1 MTETK
6 FIKMN
11 IPSGKRILVTS
22 DIHGHPE
29 LFRRL
34 LDAAGFSDDD
44 LLVIVGDIIEKG
56 PDSLGALREV
66 MRLTGKGN
74 TVALMGNVDLARVDS
89 ILRLDVDS
97 AGQFYEYLEE
107 IRSWSHGIW
116 DEMTSELGVFCSSPE
131 EVLAVKDRVLERFRT
146 ELDFIS
152 GLPTVLETQKYV
164 FVHGGLRDKDIR
176 ANASRDAR
184 ELLKYDDFMTGA
196 PVFDKYV
203 VAGHWPV
210 QLYSDRT
217 ACCDPL
223 INRKKRIIPIDGG
236 CGIKEY
242 GQLNMLIIPDIAAD
256 VGDIC
261 FLAADDLP
269 RAEALED
276 QAPSEDH
283 INLRWIDNRV
293 ETLERFDQYRRIRH
307 LSTGHECLIPD
318 YYMYDDDYATDYS
331 DYLLP
336 VKAGD
341 KLSVVGESP
350 LGYHVKKDGVFGL
363 YRRRIRSVGGTE
375 IRKGHLMEATI

>member
-6 FIKMN
+6 FIKMD
-11 IPSGKRILVTS
+11 IPSGKRVLVTS
-22 DIHGHPE
+22 DIHGHPG
-29 LFRRL
+29 LLQRL
-34 LDAAGFSDDD
+34 LDAAGFTGDD
-44 LLVIVGDIIEKG
+44 LLVIVGDIGEKG

-66 MRLTGKGN
+66 MRLAGKGN
-74 TVALMGNVDLARVDS
+74 TVALMGNVDLARADG
-89 ILRLDVDS
+89 IRRLDGDS
-97 AGQFYEYLEE
+97 AGRFYEYLEE

-131 EVLAVKDRVLERFRT
+131 EVLAVKDRVLERFRE

-152 GLPTVLETQKYV
+152 GLPTVLETQRYV
-164 FVHGGLRDKDIR
+164 FVHGGLRDRDIR

-210 QLYSDRT
+210 QLYSDKT
-217 ACCDPL
+217 ARCDPL
-223 INRKKRIIPIDGG
+223 INLKKRIIPIDGG

-242 GQLNMLIIPDIAAD
+242 GQLNMLVIPDIAAD
-256 VGDIC
+256 VDDIY
-261 FLAADDLP
+261 FLSVDDLP
-269 RAEALED
+269 RAEALDD

-293 ETLERFDQYRRIRH
+293 ETLEQFDKYRRIRH

-318 YYMYDDDYATDYS
+318 YYMYDDEYAADYS

-336 VKAGD
+336 VMAGD
-341 KLSVVGESP
+341 KLSVVGETP
-350 LGYHVKKDGVFGL
+350 LGHHVKKDGVFGL
-363 YRRRIRSVGGTE
+363 YHGRIRSVGGTE
-375 IRKGHLMEATI
+375 IRKGHLREVTT

>member
-6 FIKMN
+6 FIKMD
-11 IPSGKRILVTS
+11 IPPGKRMLVTS
-22 DIHGHPE
+22 DIHGHPG
-29 LFRRL
+29 LLRRL

-44 LLVIVGDIIEKG
+44 LLVIVGDIVEKG

-74 TVALMGNVDLARVDS
+74 TVALMGNVDLARADG
-89 ILRLDVDS
+89 IRRLDGDS
-97 AGQFYEYLEE
+97 AGRFYEYLEE

-131 EVLAVKDRVLERFRT
+131 EVLAVKDRVLERFRE

-152 GLPTVLETQKYV
+152 GLPTVLETQRYV
-164 FVHGGLRDKDIR
+164 FVHGGLRDRDIR

-210 QLYSDRT
+210 QLYSDKT
-217 ACCDPL
+217 ARCDPL
-223 INRKKRIIPIDGG
+223 INLKKRIIPIDGG

-242 GQLNMLIIPDIAAD
+242 GQLNMLVIPDIAAD
-256 VGDIC
+256 VDDIY
-261 FLAADDLP
+261 FLSVDDLP
-269 RAEALED
+269 RAEALDD

-293 ETLERFDQYRRIRH
+293 ETLEQFDKYRRIRH

-318 YYMYDDDYATDYS
+318 YYMYDDEYAADYS

-336 VKAGD
+336 VMAGD
-341 KLSVVGESP
+341 KLSVVGETP
-350 LGYHVKKDGVFGL
+350 LGHHVKKDGVFGL
-363 YRRRIRSVGGTE
+363 YRGRIKPVGGTE
-375 IRKGHLMEATI
+375 IRKGHLMEVTT

>member
-44 LLVIVGDIIEKG
+44 LLVIVGDIAGEG
-56 PDSLGALREV
+56 SGQPRRAHEV

-89 ILRLDVDS
+89 ILRLNVHS
-97 AGQFYEYLEE
+97 AVQFYEYLEE

-116 DEMTSELGVFCSSPE
+116 DEMTSEFGVFCSSPE
-131 EVLAVKDRVLERFRT
+131 EVLSVKDRVLERFRT

-164 FVHGGLRDKDIR
+164 FVHGGLRDSDIR

-210 QLYSDRT
+210 TALQRQNRLLRPSDK
-217 ACCDPL
+217 P
-223 INRKKRIIPIDGG
+223 
-236 CGIKEY
+236 EE
-242 GQLNMLIIPDIAAD
+242 AD
-256 VGDIC
+256 
-261 FLAADDLP
+261 
-269 RAEALED
+269 
-276 QAPSEDH
+276 
-283 INLRWIDNRV
+283 N
-293 ETLERFDQYRRIRH
+293 TYRRWLRDKGVRAAQYARH
-307 LSTGHECLIPD
+307 P
-318 YYMYDDDYATDYS
+318 
-331 DYLLP
+331 
-336 VKAGD
+336 
-341 KLSVVGESP
+341 
-350 LGYHVKKDGVFGL
+350 GYRGG
-363 YRRRIRSVGGTE
+363 YRRYLFPVG
-375 IRKGHLMEATI
+375 

>member
-44 LLVIVGDIIEKG
+44 LLVIVGDIAEKG

-116 DEMTSELGVFCSSPE
+116 DEMTSEFGVFCSSPE
-131 EVLAVKDRVLERFRT
+131 EVLAVKDRVLERFRM

-164 FVHGGLRDKDIR
+164 FVHGGLRDSDIR

-242 GQLNMLIIPDIAAD
+242 GQLNLLIIPDIAAD

-261 FLAADDLP
+261 FLSADDLP
-269 RAEALED
+269 RAEALDD

-293 ETLERFDQYRRIRH
+293 ETLEQFDQYRRIRH

-318 YYMYDDDYATDYS
+318 YYMYDDEYAADYS

-336 VKAGD
+336 VRAGD

-350 LGYHVKKDGVFGL
+350 LGYHVKKDGVFGI
-363 YRRRIRSVGGTE
+363 YRGRIKPVGGTE